1 MKNTAKI
8 LFFALLALASM
19 SSCTRDTEYPDPAPA
34 NEASSLRF
42 KMLFCN
48 AGVASPNLNMLLN
61 NEVVGSNLEAYSYL
75 PYVSFPAGIAQ
86 IRAKAASGTIGGT
99 LGSNDLLFRAGAT
112 NNNNFTA
119 PSGRNYTAFV
129 TDTLQRPK
137 PTTIGAT
144 DPGGLR
150 FFVVEDNLATPAAG
164 KAHVRFYH
172 LAPGAPAVWV
182 GLKDSTTAIFN
193 DRRYR
198 ATSQGTA
205 PNVVNFNV
213 FVPVNAGIYDF
224 DVHTTSATGPVVL
237 SVPNVTLEEGKIYT
251 IYAKGKP
258 GLAEPNGLGA
268 AIIQHN

>member
-1 MKNTAKI
+1 MKNTVKI
-8 LFFALLALASM
+8 LFFALLAVAALQ
-19 SSCTRDTEYPDPAPA
+19 SCTRDTEYPDPTPA

-48 AGVASPNLNMLLN
+48 AGVQSPDLNVLLN
-61 NEVVGSNLEAYSYL
+61 NEVVGSNLRAYSNL
-75 PYVSFPAGIAQ
+75 DYVSFPAGIAQ
-86 IRAKAASGTIGGT
+86 IRAKAATGTIGGT
-99 LGSNDLLFRAGAT
+99 LGSSDLLFRAGAT

-119 PSGRNYTAFV
+119 PSGRNYTTFI
-129 TDTLQRPK
+129 TDTLNRPR

-150 FFVVEDNLATPAAG
+150 FLVVEDNLAAPAVG

-205 PNVVNFNV
+205 PNVVNFNA

-224 DVHTTSATGPVVL
+224 DVHTGSATGPVAL
-237 SVPNVTLEEGKIYT
+237 SIPNVTLEAGKIYT

-258 GLAEPNGLGA
+258 GLADPHGLGA